1 MKKYKL
7 GIDLATKHIGV
18 CVLDGDN
25 NLIVNEVI
33 NLDIFTYEFR
43 GMVKNLEVLK
53 MRLGLILDL
62 RKWGGVLF
70 NEVEDYFNSSTPNWD
85 IGIEVS
91 NYGNSKWTNNFN
103 FYAGVL
109 YTMFLSLGCNLNI
122 NNIKLFN
129 ANQWEYLCG
138 MKPSDKRE
146 KRKEQAREFVK
157 AKLGN
162 EYKEKWSEDQCDAYC
177 IAYWLDELKNTDELH
192 QEIKERKKRK
202 DQKLQKLYFLERKIH
217 AAFTQ
222 MNKLDVKRNAK
233 ARLTLQNKITTLTK
247 ELENVKKKT
256 QDKQK

>member
-1 MKKYKL
+1 MNRYKL

-43 GMVKNLEVLK
+43 GMVKNLEALK

-122 NNIKLFN
+122 NNIKVFN

-138 MKPSDKRE
+138 SRPKDERDR
-146 KRKEQAREFVK
+146 RKKNTRKFVMEHCK
-157 AKLGN
+157 
-162 EYKEKWSEDQCDAYC
+162 EYDENWSEDECDAYC
-177 IAYWLDELKNTDELH
+177 IAYWLDELKNTDEV
-192 QEIKERKKRK
+192 QAQAKQRVRDKNKKTWV
-202 DQKLQKLYFLERKIH
+202 LYSLERKLNSRLVEL
-217 AAFTQ
+217 AG
-222 MNKLDVKRNAK
+222 LDKVRNARRIETVK
-233 ARLTLQNKITTLTK
+233 NIIEGLRNEI
-247 ELENVKKKT
+247 ENVKKKT
-256 QDKQK
+256 DSSNS